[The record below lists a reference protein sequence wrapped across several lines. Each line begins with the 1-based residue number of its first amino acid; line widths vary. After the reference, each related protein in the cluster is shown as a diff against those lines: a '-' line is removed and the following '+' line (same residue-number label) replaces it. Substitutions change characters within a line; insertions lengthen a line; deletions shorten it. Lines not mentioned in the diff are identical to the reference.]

1 MPTSSTACS
10 TRGSTGGRRT
20 AAASPSPP
28 PRAGP
33 VRSGLRG
40 TWAAVRSLWRVL
52 RANPLTLVG
61 FVLVLLIALTALV
74 ITVAPRLLT
83 PYGSDAPTN
92 AYAQPPS
99 WAHPFGTDGGGLDIY
114 SEVLYALPFDLAIA
128 FAIAG
133 VALIAGG
140 GLGLVA
146 GFWDRPGT
154 LGGWL
159 SVVILRV
166 TDVFL
171 SFPSLILALAI
182 AVSLGRG
189 VWQLIVAVLLTWWP
203 FYVRLIRG
211 ETLAVKHLPYVTA
224 ARAAGVTEGRIV
236 LRHVLRNV
244 LEPAIVYFTLDIGTV
259 LVTLSTIG
267 FVGLGVDYPITPEW
281 GSMMATYQTAGLI
294 TANPWT
300 VFGPGVAIFVTVL
313 AFSLLG
319 DGLRDVLDPRSRRV
333 LAGTGTGGPSSVSP
347 AAHEEEKA
355 EVAGEAGQVPSVPLG
370 EGRPAA

>member
-1 MPTSSTACS
+1 M
-10 TRGSTGGRRT
+10 RT
-20 AAASPSPP
+20 F
-28 PRAGP
+28 
-33 VRSGLRG
+33 L
-40 TWAAVRSLWRVL
+40 RVL
-52 RANPLTLVG
+52 RANPLTLAG
-61 FVLVLLIALTALV
+61 FVLVVLIGLTALL
-74 ITVAPRLLT
+74 ITVAPHVLT
-83 PYGSDAPTN
+83 PYGSDVPTN

-99 WAHPFGTDGGGLDIY
+99 LRHPFGTDAGGLDIFA
-114 SEVLYALPFDLAIA
+114 EVLYALPFDLAIA

-133 VALIAGG
+133 VAMFAGG
-140 GLGLVA
+140 ALGLVA

-154 LGGWL
+154 VGGAC
-159 SVVILRV
+159 SVAILRI
-166 TDVFL
+166 TDIFL

-203 FYVRLIRG
+203 YYVRLVRG

-244 LEPAIVYFTLDIGTV
+244 LEPVVVYFTLDIGTV

-267 FVGLGVDYPITPEW
+267 FVGLGVNYPITPEW
-281 GSMMATYQTAGLI
+281 GSMMATYQQAGLI

-333 LAGTGTGGPSSVSP
+333 LAGTGAGATSSSPTASAAPGSEGSP
-347 AAHEEEKA
+347 AAVSAPSLTA
-355 EVAGEAGQVPSVPLG
+355 EGGA
-370 EGRPAA
+370 PA

>member
-1 MPTSSTACS
+1 VSGPTTGWV
-10 TRGSTGGRRT
+10 GSQSR
-20 AAASPSPP
+20 
-28 PRAGP
+28 RAG
-33 VRSGLRG
+33 RG
-40 TWAAVRSLWRVL
+40 AVTLWRVL

-61 FVLVLLIALTALV
+61 FVLVVIIGVTALL
-74 ITVAPRLLT
+74 ITVAPHVLT
-83 PYGSDAPTN
+83 PYCSNCPTT
-92 AYAQPPS
+92 AYAQSPS
-99 WAHPFGTDGGGLDIY
+99 WAHPFGTDSGGLDIY
-114 SEVLYALPFDLAIA
+114 AEVLYALPLDLGIA

-140 GLGLVA
+140 ALGLVA
-146 GFWDRPGT
+146 GFWDRPGSA
-154 LGGWL
+154 GGAL
-159 SVVILRV
+159 SVVILRI
-166 TDVFL
+166 TDIFL

-203 FYVRLIRG
+203 FYVRLVRG

-244 LEPAIVYFTLDIGTV
+244 IEPVVVYFTLDIGTV

-267 FVGLGVDYPITPEW
+267 FVGLGVNYPIVPEW
-281 GSMMATYQTAGLI
+281 GSMMSTYQNAGLI
-294 TANPWT
+294 TAYPWT
-300 VFGPGVAIFVTVL
+300 ILGPGAAIFITVL

-333 LAGTGTGGPSSVSP
+333 LAGTGTGGASSTSP
-347 AAHEEEKA
+347 ATREDEAQETAREQGPGTGSEELPG
-355 EVAGEAGQVPSVPLG
+355 VVPTVGGVES
-370 EGRPAA
+370 